1 VISDNPATPAPPRPV
16 RVAAVLTLL
25 QGLGGIALAVA
36 LVLRVIGGAT
46 PAGPILGAA
55 GVLVIWFGG
64 AILASVLLFRG
75 QHGARTPVI
84 VTQLLLL
91 GCAWYAYGPSQQ
103 QLLGSLG
110 GIYCAVVLVFL
121 FTNDGRRWA
130 LGYDLDESA
139 DVNEGD
145 KAD

>member
-1 VISDNPATPAPPRPV
+1 MTTATPAPPRAV
-16 RVAAVLTLL
+16 RIAAALTFL

-36 LVLRVIGGAT
+36 LVVRVIQGA
-46 PAGPILGAA
+46 PSGGPILGAA
-55 GVLVIWFGG
+55 GVLAIWFGG
-64 AILASVLLFRG
+64 AVLASIMLFRG

-91 GCAWYAYGPSQQ
+91 GCAWYAYGPSEQ

-110 GIYCAVVLVFL
+110 GIYCVVVLVLL

-130 LGYDLDESA
+130 MGYDSAESA

>member
-1 VISDNPATPAPPRPV
+1 MTTQTPAPPRSV
-16 RVAAVLTLL
+16 RTAAVLTFL

-36 LVLRVIGGAT
+36 LVIRVIGGAT

-55 GVLVIWFGG
+55 GVLVAWFGG
-64 AILASVLLFRG
+64 ALFATVLLFRG
-75 QHGARTPVI
+75 HQGARTPVI

-91 GCAWYAYGPSQQ
+91 GCAWYAYGPSEQ

-110 GIYCAVVLVFL
+110 GIYCVVVLVLL

-130 LGYDLDESA
+130 LGLT
-139 DVNEGD
+139 DVAEGD

>member
-1 VISDNPATPAPPRPV
+1 MTTGPEAPPRAV
-16 RVAAVLTLL
+16 RIAAALTFL

-36 LVLRVIGGAT
+36 LTVRVIGGAT

-55 GVLVIWFGG
+55 GVLVLWFG
-64 AILASVLLFRG
+64 AVIFASVMLFRG
-75 QHGARTPVI
+75 HQGARTPVI

-91 GCAWYAYGPSQQ
+91 GCAWYAYGPSEQ

-110 GIYCAVVLVFL
+110 GIYCVLVLVLL
-121 FTNDGRRWA
+121 FTNGGRRWA
-130 LGYDLDESA
+130 MGLDRA
-139 DVNEGD
+139 EGD

>member
-1 VISDNPATPAPPRPV
+1 VNSDNPAIPAPPRSV
-16 RVAAVLTLL
+16 RVAAVLTFL

-36 LVLRVIGGAT
+36 LAVRVIGGAT

-64 AILASVLLFRG
+64 AILASILLFRG

-91 GCAWYAYGPSQQ
+91 GCAWYAYGPSEQ

-110 GIYCAVVLVFL
+110 GIYCVVVLVFL
-121 FTNDGRRWA
+121 FTRDGRQWA
-130 LGYDLDESA
+130 LGLT

>member
-1 VISDNPATPAPPRPV
+1 VISKNPVVPAPPRSV
-16 RVAAVLTLL
+16 RVAAALTFV
-25 QGLGGIALAVA
+25 QGLGGVALAVA
-36 LVLRVIGGAT
+36 LAVRVIGGAT
-46 PAGPILGAA
+46 PAGPILGAG
-55 GVLVIWFGG
+55 GVLLIWFGG

-75 QHGARTPVI
+75 HHGARTPVV

-91 GCAWYAYGPSQQ
+91 GCAWYAYGPSNQ

-110 GIYCAVVLVFL
+110 GIYCVLVLVFL

-130 LGYDLDESA
+130 MGYDSDDSA

>member
-1 VISDNPATPAPPRPV
+1 VSSDNPATTAPPR
-16 RVAAVLTLL
+16 AVLVASALTFL

-36 LVLRVIGGAT
+36 LVVRVVQGA
-46 PAGPILGAA
+46 PSGGPILGAA
-55 GVLVIWFGG
+55 GVLVLWFGG
-64 AILASVLLFRG
+64 VVLASVMLFRG
-75 QHGARTPVI
+75 HHSARTPVI

-91 GCAWYAYGPSQQ
+91 GCAWYAYGPSEQ

-110 GIYCAVVLVFL
+110 GIYCVVVLVLL
-121 FTNDGRRWA
+121 FTRDGRAWA
-130 LGYDLDESA
+130 MGLADA

>member
-1 VISDNPATPAPPRPV
+1 VTTRIQAPPRAV
-16 RVAAVLTLL
+16 RIASALTFV

-36 LVLRVIGGAT
+36 LVIRVIGGST

-55 GVLVIWFGG
+55 GVLVLWFGG
-64 AILASVLLFRG
+64 ALFATIMLFRG
-75 QHGARTPVI
+75 HHGARTPVI

-91 GCAWYAYGPSQQ
+91 GCAWYAYGPSEQ

-110 GIYCAVVLVFL
+110 GIYCVVVLVFL
-121 FTNDGRRWA
+121 FTNDGRKWA
-130 LGYDLDESA
+130 MGLDEVS
-139 DVNEGD
+139 EGD

>member
-1 VISDNPATPAPPRPV
+1 VTTQAPAPPRSV
-16 RVAAVLTLL
+16 RCAAALTFV

-36 LVLRVIGGAT
+36 LVVRVIQGA
-46 PAGPILGAA
+46 ASGGPILGAA
-55 GVLVIWFGG
+55 GVLVLWFGG
-64 AILASVLLFRG
+64 VIFASVLLFRG
-75 QHGARTPVI
+75 HHGARTPVI

-91 GCAWYAYGPSQQ
+91 GCAWYAYGPSEQ

-110 GIYCAVVLVFL
+110 GIYCVVVLVLL

-130 LGYDLDESA
+130 MGLS

>member
-1 VISDNPATPAPPRPV
+1 MTTGTPAPPRAV
-16 RVAAVLTLL
+16 RTAAVLTLL

-36 LVLRVIGGAT
+36 LVVRVIQGA
-46 PAGPILGAA
+46 PSAGPILGAA
-55 GVLVIWFGG
+55 GVLVLWFGG
-64 AILASVLLFRG
+64 VIFASVMLFCG
-75 QHGARTPVI
+75 HHGARTPVI

-91 GCAWYAYGPSQQ
+91 GCAWYAYGPSEQ

-110 GIYCAVVLVFL
+110 GIYCVVVLVLL
-121 FTNDGRRWA
+121 FTRDGRQWA
-130 LGYDLDESA
+130 MGLA

>member
-1 VISDNPATPAPPRPV
+1 MTTRTPAPPRAV
-16 RVAAVLTLL
+16 RTAAALTLL

-36 LVLRVIGGAT
+36 LVVRVLQGA
-46 PAGPILGAA
+46 PSAGPILGAA
-55 GVLVIWFGG
+55 GVLVLWFGG
-64 AILASVLLFRG
+64 VLFASIMLFRG
-75 QHGARTPVI
+75 HQGARTPVI

-91 GCAWYAYGPSQQ
+91 GCAWYAYGPSEQ

-110 GIYCAVVLVFL
+110 GIYCVVVLVLL
-121 FTNDGRRWA
+121 FTRDGRQWA
-130 LGYDLDESA
+130 LGLA

>member
-1 VISDNPATPAPPRPV
+1 MTTQLQAPPRPV
-16 RVAAVLTLL
+16 RIAAVLAFL
-25 QGLGGIALAVA
+25 QGLGGVGLGLA
-36 LVLRVIGGAT
+36 LVVRVIGGAQ

-55 GVLVIWFGG
+55 GVLVIWFG
-64 AILASVLLFRG
+64 AVVLATVLLFRG
-75 QHGARTPVI
+75 HHGARTPVI

-91 GCAWYAYGPSQQ
+91 GCAWYAYGPSEQ

-110 GIYCAVVLVFL
+110 GIYCVVVLVFL

-130 LGYDLDESA
+130 MGEPV
-139 DVNEGD
+139 VNEGD

>member
-1 VISDNPATPAPPRPV
+1 VTTRIQAPPRAV
-16 RVAAVLTLL
+16 RIASALTFV

-36 LVLRVIGGAT
+36 LVVRVIGGST

-55 GVLVIWFGG
+55 GVLVLWFGG
-64 AILASVLLFRG
+64 ALFATIMLFRG
-75 QHGARTPVI
+75 HHGARTPVI

-91 GCAWYAYGPSQQ
+91 GCAWYAYGPSEQ

-110 GIYCAVVLVFL
+110 GIYCVVVLVFL
-121 FTNDGRRWA
+121 FTNDGRKWA
-130 LGYDLDESA
+130 MGLD
-139 DVNEGD
+139 DVSEGD

>member
-1 VISDNPATPAPPRPV
+1 MTAGTPAPPRSV
-16 RVAAVLTLL
+16 RVAAVLTFV

-36 LVLRVIGGAT
+36 LAIRVIGGAT
-46 PAGPILGAA
+46 PAGPILGAG

-75 QHGARTPVI
+75 EHGARTPVI

-91 GCAWYAYGPSQQ
+91 GCAWYAYGPSEQ

-110 GIYCAVVLVFL
+110 GIYCVVVLVFL
-121 FTNDGRRWA
+121 FTRDGRQWA
-130 LGYDLDESA
+130 LGLT

>member
-1 VISDNPATPAPPRPV
+1 MTTQIQAPPRAV
-16 RVAAVLTLL
+16 RIASALTFV

-36 LVLRVIGGAT
+36 LVIRVIEGST

-55 GVLVIWFGG
+55 GVLVLWFGG
-64 AILASVLLFRG
+64 ALFATIMLFRG
-75 QHGARTPVI
+75 HHGARTPVI

-91 GCAWYAYGPSQQ
+91 GCAWYAYGPSEQ

-110 GIYCAVVLVFL
+110 GIYCVVVLVFL
-121 FTNDGRRWA
+121 FTNDARKWA
-130 LGYDLDESA
+130 MGLE
-139 DVNEGD
+139 DVSEGD

>member
-1 VISDNPATPAPPRPV
+1 MTTRIQAPPRAV
-16 RVAAVLTLL
+16 RIASALTFV

-36 LVLRVIGGAT
+36 LVIRVIGGAT

-55 GVLVIWFGG
+55 GVLVLWFGG
-64 AILASVLLFRG
+64 ALFATIMLFRG
-75 QHGARTPVI
+75 HHGARTPVI

-91 GCAWYAYGPSQQ
+91 GCAWYAYGPSEQ

-110 GIYCAVVLVFL
+110 GIYCVVVLVFL
-121 FTNDGRRWA
+121 FTNDGRKWA
-130 LGYDLDESA
+130 MGLDEVS
-139 DVNEGD
+139 EGD

>member
-1 VISDNPATPAPPRPV
+1 LTTGTQAPPRAV
-16 RVAAVLTLL
+16 RIAAVLTFL
-25 QGLGGIALAVA
+25 QGLGGVALAIALTV
-36 LVLRVIGGAT
+36 RVIGGVT

-55 GVLVIWFGG
+55 GVLVLWFGA
-64 AILASVLLFRG
+64 AIFASVMLFRG
-75 QHGARTPVI
+75 HQGARTPVI

-91 GCAWYAYGPSQQ
+91 GCAWYAYGPSEQ

-110 GIYCAVVLVFL
+110 GIYCVVVLVLL

-130 LGYDLDESA
+130 MGLA
-139 DVNEGD
+139 EGD

>member
-1 VISDNPATPAPPRPV
+1 MATQTQAPPRPV
-16 RVAAVLTLL
+16 RIASALTFV

-36 LVLRVIGGAT
+36 LVVRVIGGAT

-55 GVLVIWFGG
+55 GVLVLWFGG
-64 AILASVLLFRG
+64 VLFATVMLFRG
-75 QHGARTPVI
+75 HHGARTPVI

-91 GCAWYAYGPSQQ
+91 GCAWYAYGPSEQ

-110 GIYCAVVLVFL
+110 GIYCVVVLVLL
-121 FTNDGRRWA
+121 FTTEGRKWA
-130 LGYDLDESA
+130 IGLEGESE
-139 DVNEGD
+139 VD

>member
-1 VISDNPATPAPPRPV
+1 MTTQIQVPPRAV
-16 RVAAVLTLL
+16 RIASALTFV

-36 LVLRVIGGAT
+36 LVVRVIGGST

-55 GVLVIWFGG
+55 GVLVVWFGG
-64 AILASVLLFRG
+64 VLFATVMLFRG
-75 QHGARTPVI
+75 HHGARTPVI

-91 GCAWYAYGPSQQ
+91 GCAWYAYGPSEQ

-110 GIYCAVVLVFL
+110 GIYCVVVLVFL
-121 FTNDGRRWA
+121 FTNDGRKWA
-130 LGYDLDESA
+130 MGLD
-139 DVNEGD
+139 DVSEDD